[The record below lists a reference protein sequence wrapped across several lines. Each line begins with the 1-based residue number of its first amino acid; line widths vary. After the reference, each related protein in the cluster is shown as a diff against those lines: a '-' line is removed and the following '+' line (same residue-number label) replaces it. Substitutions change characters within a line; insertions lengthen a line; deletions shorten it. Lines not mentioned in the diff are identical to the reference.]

1 MVYVDRRRYARL
13 DETKGV
19 ISAKIEI
26 WREVLESNRFKITRI
41 KIEYVDCNISNNK
54 SKNNGEVKI
63 KKLWDNKVNI
73 FVTQVQLVLR
83 MERLEI
89 MWYV

>member
-1 MVYVDRRRYARL
+1 MVYVDCRRYARL

-41 KIEYVDCNISNNK
+41 KIDLKYVECYISNNK

-63 KKLWDNKVNI
+63 KNY
-73 FVTQVQLVLR
+73 
-83 MERLEI
+83 EI
-89 MWYV
+89 TK